1 MRSEELF
8 CAVQDEV
15 HQLYRKLRR
24 LNFKTRTEVFEVE
37 FEVVDAVVAD
47 FIERLKYVLPVDVA
61 GQRDLVLV
69 GELVVVVEMQAL
81 DRTAHTADK
90 LGRRRIA
97 LKSVGL
103 IDMAGIDTAD
113 KTVGVGTV

>member
-1 MRSEELF
+1 M
-8 CAVQDEV
+8 
-15 HQLYRKLRR
+15 
-24 LNFKTRTEVFEVE
+24 
-37 FEVVDAVVAD
+37 
-47 FIERLKYVLPVDVA
+47 
-61 GQRDLVLV
+61 LV

-97 LKSVGL
+97 LKSVRL
-103 IDMAGIDTAD
+103 IDMAGIDTTD